1 MMSRKKRMSNDVW
14 LDDEVDPDAGETT
27 QDFRANPNEH
37 NSLHETLEKARELF
51 QLCDKEEKGFIT
63 KRDMQR
69 LQNEL
74 PLTPEQ
80 LEDVFNSLD
89 QDKNGYLTPVEF
101 SMGLGKFIGIKVLP
115 TAERLEKSKHDE
127 TFESGWSEDLDIV
140 ADVEEKRFCFMME
153 QLGASQIFEDQSEVR
168 ELWARLRRGKPE
180 LLANFEQFLAKVS
193 THIQEMQQEKETMEH
208 ALKRKE
214 CEHDREVRCLYEE
227 MEQQIKREKEKLLS
241 QDVWKHNERNQ
252 QLERELKSKEQ
263 DLENIILQQKKLEQQ
278 FEEFNCEQTDVRMQN
293 ERLRRMNEELQEQL
307 DRTKQ
312 DLDTMRYHLQILQ
325 EEARNEHQKKAR
337 DVLKVSKNMQKERE
351 SLLRQLELLR
361 EMNKKLR
368 DEKDAHEAKKLVS
381 LKKQLVMP
389 KHSNCCCCCCCCC
402 GCHQHMD
409 PYTTPWGHSFNKE
422 ISCCGEERFNYI
434 ITGRPL
440 SSPRKKPLLK
450 RGSVIGNYLVEDKP
464 VKRQLV
470 TADLSLVTAEVTSE
484 PSKKNCKYVSDG
496 MGAREA
502 GDEGLCS
509 PTSTEDERLPDEAA
523 GCEVAGLPVQTSG
536 EEDEAPLSPRGQPIG
551 TETLESEPASSS
563 PDRMFKVVFIGNSGV
578 GKSSFIHRFC
588 YDRFL
593 TETNATIGI
602 DFQVKSLVVDNTRVA
617 LQLWDTAG
625 QERFRSISK
634 QYFRK
639 ADGVLVMYDVTSEV
653 SFTAVRNWMASVQ
666 EGIDERAVICLL
678 GNKIDVLNSET
689 QRVSKAESER
699 LAKEYNAVFYEC
711 SARSGYNIMEP
722 LMHVARLLSE
732 QEDKQREDALHLD
745 DVCDKKKG
753 CCK

>member
-1 MMSRKKRMSNDVW
+1 MSRNRGTAGDLW
-14 LDDEVDPDAGETT
+14 LEGEVGPNARGDNPDISV
-27 QDFRANPNEH
+27 NPKEH
-37 NSLHETLEKARELF
+37 SSPHETLEKARELF

-80 LEDVFNSLD
+80 LEAVFDSLD

-101 SMGLGKFIGIKVLP
+101 SMGLGQFIGVKALS
-115 TAERLEKSKHDE
+115 TTERVENSKHDE
-127 TFESGWSEDLDIV
+127 TFETGWLEGLHIV
-140 ADVEEKRFCFMME
+140 TDEEEKRFCFMME
-153 QLGASQIFEDQSEVR
+153 QLGAAQIFEDQSEVR
-168 ELWARLRRGKPE
+168 ELWARLRRVKPE

-193 THIQEMQQEKETMEH
+193 TQIQEMQQEKETMEQ

-214 CEHDREVRCLYEE
+214 CEHDREVHCLYEE
-227 MEQQIKREKEKLLS
+227 MEQQIKREKERLLN
-241 QDVWKHNERNQ
+241 QDVWKHSERNH
-252 QLERELKSKEQ
+252 QLEKELKRKEQ
-263 DLENIILQQKKLEQQ
+263 DLENILLQQKKLEQQ
-278 FEEFNCEQTDVRMQN
+278 FEEFNCEQTDVRIQN
-293 ERLRRMNEELQEQL
+293 ERLRCMNEELQEQL
-307 DRTKQ
+307 DRTMH
-312 DLDTMRYHLQILQ
+312 DLDTTRYNFQLLQ
-325 EEARNEHQKKAR
+325 EEHRNEHQKKAR
-337 DVLKVSKNMQKERE
+337 DVLQVSKNMQKERE

-361 EMNKKLR
+361 EMNKRLR
-368 DEKDAHEAKKLVS
+368 DEKDANEAKKL
-381 LKKQLVMP
+381 
-389 KHSNCCCCCCCCC
+389 
-402 GCHQHMD
+402 
-409 PYTTPWGHSFNKE
+409 
-422 ISCCGEERFNYI
+422 R
-434 ITGRPL
+434 
-440 SSPRKKPLLK
+440 SPRKKPLLK

-470 TADLSLVTAEVTSE
+470 TSDLSLNATEVTSDL
-484 PSKKNCKYVSDG
+484 SKKNYKYVSKG
-496 MGAREA
+496 MGVPQAD
-502 GDEGLCS
+502 DEELCS
-509 PTSTEDERLPDEAA
+509 PMSSEDDRLPDEAA
-523 GCEVAGLPVQTSG
+523 SRGVAGLPVQLSG

-551 TETLESEPASSS
+551 TETTECESVSSS

-602 DFQVKSLVVDNTRVA
+602 DFQVKSLVVDNTCVA

-639 ADGVLVMYDVTSEV
+639 ADGVLVMYDVTSEA
-653 SFTAVRNWMASVQ
+653 SFTAVRNWMTSVE
-666 EGIDERAVICLL
+666 EGIDERAVVCLL
-678 GNKIDVLNSET
+678 GNKIDVLNSDT
-689 QRVSKAESER
+689 QRVSKVESER

-711 SARSGYNIMEP
+711 SARTGYNIVEP

-732 QEDKQREDALHLD
+732 QEDKQREDALNLD
-745 DVCDKKKG
+745 AVCDKKNS

>member
-1 MMSRKKRMSNDVW
+1 MSRKKGTSDDVW
-14 LDDEVDPDAGETT
+14 PDSEMDPDAGGTI
-27 QDFRANPNEH
+27 QNFRVNLNEH
-37 NSLHETLEKARELF
+37 NSLQETLEKARELF
-51 QLCDKEEKGFIT
+51 QHCDKEEKGFIT

-80 LEDVFNSLD
+80 LEDVFDSLD

-101 SMGLGKFIGIKVLP
+101 SMGLGQFIGIKVLP
-115 TAERLEKSKHDE
+115 TAERLESSKHDE
-127 TFESGWSEDLDIV
+127 TFESGWSEELDIV
-140 ADVEEKRFCFMME
+140 TNVEEKQFCFMME

-168 ELWARLRRGKPE
+168 ELWARLHRGKPE
-180 LLANFEQFLAKVS
+180 LLANFEQFLANLS
-193 THIQEMQQEKETMEH
+193 THIQEMQQEKEIMEQ
-208 ALKRKE
+208 AMKRKE
-214 CEHDREVRCLYEE
+214 YEHDREVRCLYEE
-227 MEQQIKREKEKLLS
+227 MEQQIKREKEKLIN
-241 QDVWKHNERNQ
+241 QDVWKHTERNH
-252 QLERELKSKEQ
+252 QLERELKRKEQ

-278 FEEFNCEQTDVRMQN
+278 FEEFNCEQIDVRMQN
-293 ERLRRMNEELQEQL
+293 ERLRQMNEELQEQL
-307 DRTKQ
+307 EKTKQ
-312 DLDTMRYHLQILQ
+312 DLNNTRYHLQILQ

-337 DVLKVSKNMQKERE
+337 DVLKVSRNMQKERE

-368 DEKDAHEAKKLVS
+368 DEKDAHEAKKL
-381 LKKQLVMP
+381 
-389 KHSNCCCCCCCCC
+389 
-402 GCHQHMD
+402 
-409 PYTTPWGHSFNKE
+409 
-422 ISCCGEERFNYI
+422 
-434 ITGRPL
+434 
-440 SSPRKKPLLK
+440 SSPRKKLLLK

-470 TADLSLVTAEVTSE
+470 TADLSVTREVTSE
-484 PSKKNCKYVSDG
+484 PSKKNCKYVPNA
-496 MGAREA
+496 MGASKA

-509 PTSTEDERLPDEAA
+509 PKSTEDERLSVEDA
-523 GCEVAGLPVQTSG
+523 GCEIAGLSVQTSG

-551 TETLESEPASSS
+551 TETMESEPMRSS

-578 GKSSFIHRFC
+578 GKSSFIHRYC

-602 DFQVKSLVVDNTRVA
+602 DFQVKSLVLDNTRVA

-639 ADGVLVMYDVTSEV
+639 ADGVVVMYDVTSEA
-653 SFTAVRNWMASVQ
+653 SFTAVRNWMADVQ

-678 GNKIDVLNSET
+678 ANKIDVLNSGT
-689 QRVSKAESER
+689 QRVSKAEGER
-699 LAKEYNAVFYEC
+699 LAKEYNTVFYEC

-722 LMHVARLLSE
+722 LLQVARLLSE
-732 QEDKQREDALHLD
+732 QEDRQREDALHL

>member
-1 MMSRKKRMSNDVW
+1 MSRKKATSDDVW
-14 LDDEVDPDAGETT
+14 PDGEMDPDAGGTI
-27 QDFRANPNEH
+27 QNFRVNLNEH
-37 NSLHETLEKARELF
+37 NSLQETLEKARELF
-51 QLCDKEEKGFIT
+51 QHCDKEEKGFIT

-80 LEDVFNSLD
+80 LEDVFDSLD

-101 SMGLGKFIGIKVLP
+101 SMGLGQFIGIKVLP
-115 TAERLEKSKHDE
+115 TAERLESSKHDE
-127 TFESGWSEDLDIV
+127 TFESGWSEELDIV
-140 ADVEEKRFCFMME
+140 TDVEEKQFCFMME

-168 ELWARLRRGKPE
+168 ELWARLHRGKPE
-180 LLANFEQFLAKVS
+180 LLANFEQFLANLT
-193 THIQEMQQEKETMEH
+193 THIQEMQQEKEIMEQ
-208 ALKRKE
+208 AMKRKE
-214 CEHDREVRCLYEE
+214 YEHDREVRCLYEE
-227 MEQQIKREKEKLLS
+227 MEQQIKREKEKLIN
-241 QDVWKHNERNQ
+241 QDVWKHTERNH
-252 QLERELKSKEQ
+252 QLERELKRKEQ

-278 FEEFNCEQTDVRMQN
+278 FEEFNCEQIDVRMQN
-293 ERLRRMNEELQEQL
+293 ERLRQMNEELQEQL
-307 DRTKQ
+307 ERTKQ
-312 DLDTMRYHLQILQ
+312 DLNNTSYHLQILQ

-368 DEKDAHEAKKLVS
+368 DEKDAHEAKKL
-381 LKKQLVMP
+381 
-389 KHSNCCCCCCCCC
+389 
-402 GCHQHMD
+402 
-409 PYTTPWGHSFNKE
+409 
-422 ISCCGEERFNYI
+422 
-434 ITGRPL
+434 
-440 SSPRKKPLLK
+440 SSPRKKLLLK

-470 TADLSLVTAEVTSE
+470 TADLSVTREVTSE
-484 PSKKNCKYVSDG
+484 PSKKNCKYVSNA
-496 MGAREA
+496 MGASKA

-509 PTSTEDERLPDEAA
+509 PKSTEDERLSVEDA
-523 GCEVAGLPVQTSG
+523 GCEIAGLSVQTSG

-551 TETLESEPASSS
+551 TETMESEPMRSS

-578 GKSSFIHRFC
+578 GKSSFIHRYC

-602 DFQVKSLVVDNTRVA
+602 DFQVKSLVLDNTRVA

-639 ADGVLVMYDVTSEV
+639 ADGVVVMYDVTSEA
-653 SFTAVRNWMASVQ
+653 SFTAVRNWMANVQ

-678 GNKIDVLNSET
+678 ANKIDVLNSGT
-689 QRVSKAESER
+689 QRVSKAEGER
-699 LAKEYNAVFYEC
+699 LAKEYNTVFYEC

-722 LMHVARLLSE
+722 LLQVARLLSE
-732 QEDKQREDALHLD
+732 QEDRQREDALRLD

>member
-1 MMSRKKRMSNDVW
+1 MSRKKEASNGGWFDGEMD
-14 LDDEVDPDAGETT
+14 LNAAQYHGADPS
-27 QDFRANPNEH
+27 EH
-37 NSLHETLEKARELF
+37 NSLQETLEKAREIF

-69 LQNEL
+69 LRNESDL

-80 LEDVFNSLD
+80 LEDVFDSLD

-101 SMGLGKFIGIKVLP
+101 SMGLGQFIGIKVVP
-115 TAERLEKSKHDE
+115 SAENLENSKHDE

-140 ADVEEKRFCFMME
+140 TDEEEKRFCFMMQ

-168 ELWARLRRGKPE
+168 ELWARLQRGKPE
-180 LLANFEQFLAKVS
+180 LLVNFEHFLDKVS
-193 THIQEMQQEKETMEH
+193 SHIQEMHQEKETMEQ

-214 CEHDREVRCLYEE
+214 CEHDREVRCLYDE
-227 MEQQIKREKEKLLS
+227 MEQQIKKEKEKLLN
-241 QDVWKHNERNQ
+241 QDVWRHSERNH

-263 DLENIILQQKKLEQQ
+263 DLESIILQQKKLEQQ
-278 FEEFNCEQTDVRMQN
+278 FEEFNCEQTDVRVQN
-293 ERLRRMNEELQEQL
+293 ERLRRGNDELQEQL
-307 DRTKQ
+307 ERTRQ
-312 DLDTMRYHLQILQ
+312 ELETTQYHFQNLQ
-325 EEARNEHQKKAR
+325 EETRSEHHKKAR

-361 EMNKKLR
+361 DMNRKLR
-368 DEKDAHEAKKLVS
+368 DEKDTHEAKKL
-381 LKKQLVMP
+381 
-389 KHSNCCCCCCCCC
+389 
-402 GCHQHMD
+402 
-409 PYTTPWGHSFNKE
+409 
-422 ISCCGEERFNYI
+422 R
-434 ITGRPL
+434 
-440 SSPRKKPLLK
+440 SPRKKILLK

-464 VKRQLV
+464 VKRL
-470 TADLSLVTAEVTSE
+470 D
-484 PSKKNCKYVSDG
+484 P
-496 MGAREA
+496 R
-502 GDEGLCS
+502 LCS
-509 PTSTEDERLPDEAA
+509 PTSVQDDGLSDEDADC
-523 GCEVAGLPVQTSG
+523 GVAGLPALSSG

-551 TETLESEPASSS
+551 TETMESEPVSSS

-593 TETNATIGI
+593 PETCATIGI

-639 ADGVLVMYDVTSEV
+639 ADGVLVMYDVTSEA
-653 SFTAVRNWMASVQ
+653 SFTAVRNWIACVQ

-678 GNKIDVLNSET
+678 GNKTDVVNSES

-699 LAKEYNAVFYEC
+699 LAKEYNAIFYEC

-732 QEDKQREDALHLD
+732 QEDKQREDALHLED